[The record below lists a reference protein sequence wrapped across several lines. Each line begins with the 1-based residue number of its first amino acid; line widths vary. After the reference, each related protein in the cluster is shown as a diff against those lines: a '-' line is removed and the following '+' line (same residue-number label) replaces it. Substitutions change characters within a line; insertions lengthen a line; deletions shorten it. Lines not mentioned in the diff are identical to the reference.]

1 MRYQQGGKT
10 GVILFLLQ
18 NQASYFKEDDPMAGW
33 GFLIAIGVI
42 VIIGLIRK
50 ALGKNQV
57 MTKGPSKSSSVT
69 YTRKFSI
76 FSMMKIRSMYGLSH
90 EQGKVLDFVFKSNG
104 VTDPERTVSNPG
116 LLDKCFKQTFRQ
128 LDKSSG
134 SDEGAQEK
142 IAMLFS
148 TRNAIEIY
156 HNTSPMSASANI
168 LSSGME
174 SVLSVDQA
182 SYQVKVISTPT
193 NSVLV
198 EIPSTSIGTPVRFPK
213 GTRAKLA
220 FVTKNNKSFSL
231 NCQIVDTENTSFGPA
246 LVLARGQE
254 VRAMTHRRF
263 RRKQL
268 VLDCGFF
275 MVNVEETKRNKPP
288 KLTVDR
294 RRMNGT
300 ITDIS
305 IGGCGIKTQISASA
319 GSRLK
324 IEFDSYKGVAAVL
337 GQVLRVNRIGMSY
350 SVMHVRFLKVPRKTV
365 NDINAMVYDFV

>member
-1 MRYQQGGKT
+1 
-10 GVILFLLQ
+10 VILFLLQ
-18 NQASYFKEDDPMAGW
+18 NQASYFKEDDPMAGYFIL
-33 GFLIAIGVI
+33 GLIGVI
-42 VIIGLIRK
+42 VIISLIK
-50 ALGKNQV
+50 KLLGKNQV
-57 MTKGPSKSSSVT
+57 MTKGQSKSSSVT

-76 FSMMKIRSMYGLSH
+76 FSMMKIRNIYGLTS

-104 VTDPERTVSNPG
+104 VTDPERTVANPSV
-116 LLDKCFKQTFRQ
+116 LDKCFKQTYRY
-128 LDKSSG
+128 LEKISG
-134 SDEGAQEK
+134 SDESGNEK

-148 TRNAIEIY
+148 TRNAIDVF
-156 HNTSPMSASANI
+156 HNTSPASASAQT

-174 SVLSVDQA
+174 VVLTADQA
-182 SYQVKVISTPT
+182 SYQVKVISTPQ

-198 EIPSTSIGTPVRFPK
+198 EIPSTSIGSPVRFPK

-220 FVTKNNKSFSL
+220 FVTKTNKSFSL
-231 NCQIVDTENTSFGPA
+231 NCQIIDTENTSFGPA
-246 LVLARGQE
+246 LVLSRSHE
-254 VRAMTHRRF
+254 VRAMTQRRF
-263 RRKQL
+263 RRKQV

-294 RRMNGT
+294 RRMSGT

-305 IGGCGIKTQISASA
+305 IGGCGIKTQIPAAA

-324 IEFDSYKGVAAVL
+324 IEFDAHRTAAAVL

-350 SVMHVRFLKVPRKTV
+350 SIMHIRFLKVPRKAI
-365 NDINAMVYDFV
+365 NSINAVVFDYV